1 MKYLLN
7 VLLLTF
13 ILLFTSCSSK
23 NEIDINKNIKSFSLD
38 KNITIIRPA
47 KTISSPISVGLG
59 VGGQIARFVGI
70 GIGTSIRPSISND
83 KALVLQKSL
92 ALHNVSLSNLIKD
105 EFTSLMTNDE
115 IYKDKFVSFGSEY
128 TIHLLVAKSIIQTP
142 VFSSKAQIQMQ
153 IQVQILNRNGETVYD
168 DIAENSLE
176 DENYIYKKSMI
187 LNNAKILETS
197 VLKAVNLTLA
207 QLIKQMKKN

>member
-13 ILLFTSCSSK
+13 VLLFTSCSSK

-128 TIHLLVAKSIIQTP
+128 TIHLLVVKSIIQTP

-176 DENYIYKKSMI
+176 DENYIYEKSVI